1 MKELSNKE
9 LLTIAGGASL
19 SASFFNALS
28 RTVETVLEVGR
39 SLGSAIRRLFNGSY
53 CSV

>member
-1 MKELSNKE
+1 MRELKNKE
-9 LLTIAGGASL
+9 LLNIDGGASL

-39 SLGSAIRRLFNGSY
+39 SLGSALRRIFNGSS
-53 CSV
+53 CPL